1 MNTTQDSKNAVISTE
16 TRTVT
21 RDEFFDEIAAEDEAH
36 QADIARR
43 SAAGTRLVAKIK
55 KSSKYFGQ
63 SSVADRLAGR
73 PRTDAEFFPIVV
85 VDDGPCDYVLAGGPG
100 GRYRLAD
107 VDLFAVVVGG
117 KRIKLN

>member
-1 MNTTQDSKNAVISTE
+1 MNTTQDSNVVIDDGIG

-21 RDEFFDEIAAEDEAH
+21 LDEIEAEDEANR
-36 QADIARR
+36 ADIARR

-55 KSSKYFGQ
+55 NSSKYFGQ
-63 SSVADRLAGR
+63 SSVSDRLAGR
-73 PRTDAEFFPIVV
+73 LRTDAAFFPIVV

-107 VDLFAVVVGG
+107 VDLFAVVAGG